1 MLLGSVI
8 YSQQDLHMMLFG
20 SGKELLVWKGYNW
33 RNKSLCLHLVG
44 GK

>member
-20 SGKELLVWKGYNW
+20 SGMELLVCKG
-33 RNKSLCLHLVG
+33 
-44 GK
+44 